1 MKRSPWQRK
10 VKAPIE
16 PLPLA
21 HIKAVLERLKQ
32 GEGKRPCGVE
42 GCSMIARQI

>member
-16 PLPLA
+16 PQPLA

-32 GEGKRPCGVE
+32 
-42 GCSMIARQI
+42 ARVNDHVVLKVAQ